1 MKGVESHEK
10 GSGGSCLGSDSAPQY
25 VHGRR
30 VRRVG
35 LAVLG
40 GVMTVEAAFAGKGL
54 DVDGGGSVK
63 HSSHRSLTF

>member
-1 MKGVESHEK
+1 M
-10 GSGGSCLGSDSAPQY
+10 
-25 VHGRR
+25 HGRR

-40 GVMTVEAAFAGKGL
+40 GVMTVEAAFAGEGL
-54 DVDGGGSVK
+54 DVDGGSVK

>member
-10 GSGGSCLGSDSAPQY
+10 GSGGSCVGSDPACHNMCMDVSVA
-25 VHGRR
+25 
-30 VRRVG
+30 RVG

-40 GVMTVEAAFAGKGL
+40 GVMTVEAAFAGEEL

-63 HSSHRSLTF
+63 HLSHSC